1 MLKIRPTSL
10 FSTKQEFLNYVH
22 IYNSNYRV
30 HSESKNN
37 YLNLMKMYTEA
48 EDYRTLLRN
57 SNYIS
62 LAYQTL
68 QDWNMDQ
75 RGAKL
80 VDLSDFRDSIL
91 SYVESLAHLKEYR
104 LELLNTSEIGK
115 VLTELKGL
123 FVNLKVMQTQARIVG
138 VSKTLHFLLPNL
150 VMPVDRENILS
161 LLYLGSKYSAN
172 PEREFGYFSQIFEE
186 YRHLCHKLG
195 LSVRDVDRLG
205 WNSSIPKM
213 IDNALIGFLSELL
226 KGNVVIK
233 PIS

>member
-1 MLKIRPTSL
+1 MLKICPTSL
-10 FSTKQEFLNYVH
+10 FSTKQEFLNYVY

-30 HSESKNN
+30 HSDSKNN
-37 YLNLMKMYTEA
+37 YLNLVKMYSEA
-48 EDYRTLLRN
+48 TNYSTLLRN
-57 SNYIS
+57 SSYIP

-80 VDLSDFRDSIL
+80 VDLSDFKNSIL
-91 SYVESLAHLKEYR
+91 LYVESLAQLKEYR
-104 LELLNTSEIGK
+104 LELLSTSEIGK
-115 VLTELKGL
+115 VLPELKAL

-150 VMPVDRENILS
+150 VMPIDRENILS
-161 LLYLGSKYSAN
+161 LLYLGSKYSAS
-172 PEREFGYFSQIFEE
+172 PEREFMCFAEIFEE
-186 YRHLCHKLG
+186 YRKLCHKLG
-195 LSVRDVDRLG
+195 LSVKDVDRLG

>member
-30 HSESKNN
+30 HSDSKNN
-37 YLNLMKMYTEA
+37 YLNLMKMYAEA
-48 EDYRTLLRN
+48 KDYRTLLWNN
-57 SNYIS
+57 SYIS

-80 VDLSDFRDSIL
+80 VDLSNFKNSIL
-91 SYVESLAHLKEYR
+91 SCVESLAHLKEYR
-104 LELLNTSEIGK
+104 LELLSTSEMGK
-115 VLTELKGL
+115 VLPELKGL

-150 VMPVDRENILS
+150 VMPIDRENILS

-172 PEREFGYFSQIFEE
+172 PEREFQYFTEIFEE
-186 YRHLCHKLG
+186 YRTLCNKLA
-195 LSVRDVDRLG
+195 LSVRDVDKLG

-226 KGNVVIK
+226 KGKVVIK
-233 PIS
+233 PI

>member
-1 MLKIRPTSL
+1 MLKIRPASL

-30 HSESKNN
+30 HSDSKDN
-37 YLNLMKMYTEA
+37 YLNLMKMYAEA
-48 EDYRTLLRN
+48 KDYHTLLRN
-57 SNYIS
+57 SSYIS

-80 VDLSDFRDSIL
+80 VDFSNFKNSIL

-104 LELLNTSEIGK
+104 LELLSTSEMGK
-115 VLTELKGL
+115 VLPELRGL
-123 FVNLKVMQTQARIVG
+123 FVNLEVMQTQAKIVG
-138 VSKTLHFLLPNL
+138 VSKALHFLLPNL
-150 VMPVDRENILS
+150 VMPIDRENIIS

-172 PEREFGYFSQIFEE
+172 PEREFRYFTEIFEE
-186 YRHLCHKLG
+186 YRALCNKLA
-195 LSVRDVDRLG
+195 LSVRDVDKLG

-226 KGNVVIK
+226 KGKVIIK
-233 PIS
+233 PI